1 MDTLLR
7 VDAVM
12 NKPQQ
17 PEPRTIAPTAALVL
31 VAVGLAGL
39 AMSQLGSS
47 VIAPA
52 PWNSDVQLILVQYF
66 AAAQQV
72 ASVAV
77 AWAMIVG
84 GLVLIWRDQ

>member
-1 MDTLLR
+1 
-7 VDAVM
+7 
-12 NKPQQ
+12 
-17 PEPRTIAPTAALVL
+17 
-31 VAVGLAGL
+31 
-39 AMSQLGSS
+39 

-52 PWNSDVQLILVQYF
+52 PWNSDVQLILVQYA